1 MIRLT
6 KRNVGLLYTLAQML
20 FWGAFALMF
29 SFASAYLQGK
39 GFSNGEIGMTLACS
53 YALSAVLQPGIA
65 SLLRHMWIRQEKGLC
80 GLYFLVAV
88 LSLLLL
94 FLPLRGV
101 GLGILMAIAFSLYSS
116 LQPLVNSLAQRWSS
130 SGFPIEFSSCRAVA
144 SLFFSGVTA
153 ATGWVLQRI
162 SPLLLPSFYCTVV
175 AISAC
180 FFLLLVPPEPQAES
194 TKPVFQG
201 KGRTKLRLPTGFP
214 VLLLGIGC
222 LSLGHTLVD
231 NFMLKIMQSFGGG
244 SQNQGVALSIASL
257 VEVPALWLYGRIRRR
272 CSDRTLLIF
281 AAWAW
286 MLKTFLI
293 FLARSPV
300 AIYAAETLQF
310 CSYAFYTPASV
321 HCADQ
326 WFSPEHRLQG
336 QSLIGSAYTA
346 GCVLAAF
353 LGGLLLDAVGVSHT
367 LLAIVGTMT
376 LGAVLVSASARSQR
390 SCPSLPHPGAEKSS

>member
-1 MIRLT
+1 
-6 KRNVGLLYTLAQML
+6 
-20 FWGAFALMF
+20 
-29 SFASAYLQGK
+29 
-39 GFSNGEIGMTLACS
+39 MTLACS

-94 FLPLRGV
+94 FLPQ
-101 GLGILMAIAFSLYSS
+101 SS
-116 LQPLVNSLAQRWSS
+116 AAWEWGWGSCWRLPFPLLLPAAPGQLP
-130 SGFPIEFSSCRAVA
+130 GPAVEPVRISHRIQFLPGGA
-144 SLFFSGVTA
+144 SLFFPVSPP
-153 ATGWVLQRI
+153 LQDG
-162 SPLLLPSFYCTVV
+162 
-175 AISAC
+175 
-180 FFLLLVPPEPQAES
+180 FFKEFPCRS
-194 TKPVFQG
+194 H
-201 KGRTKLRLPTGFP
+201 RFP

-222 LSLGHTLVD
+222 LSLAHTLVD

-244 SQNQGVALSIASL
+244 SQNQGVALFHRLS
-257 VEVPALWLYGRIRRR
+257 GRGSRPMAIWAHPPPLQR
-272 CSDRTLLIF
+272 RTLLIF

-346 GCVLAAF
+346 DACLPPFWADSCWTPWASPTRCWPSWNHDPGSRP
-353 LGGLLLDAVGVSHT
+353 GLRQRPQP
-367 LLAIVGTMT
+367 AILSV
-376 LGAVLVSASARSQR
+376 
-390 SCPSLPHPGAEKSS
+390 PSPPWAEKSS